1 MKFVSKILIGL
12 FIIVGIAVLT
22 HPTNPAEAGWGDY
35 YVYVIK
41 VGVQGNYFN
50 VWMEPAESGTGWS
63 QRRKYFDEAT
73 KKEQLAVALTA
84 LSTGKPVQATF
95 NDDVDG
101 GKVTQ
106 FYMLDQLPTP

>member
-1 MKFVSKILIGL
+1 MKFFSKILIGL

-22 HPTNPAEAGWGDY
+22 HPTNPAEAGWGDC
-35 YVYVIK
+35 YVYVTK

-50 VWMEPAESGTGWS
+50 VWMAHAESATWTE
-63 QRRKYFDEAT
+63 RRKYFADAT

-84 LSTGKPVQATF
+84 LASGKPVQATF

-101 GKVTQ
+101 GQVTQ
-106 FYMLDQLPTP
+106 FYMVDQLP